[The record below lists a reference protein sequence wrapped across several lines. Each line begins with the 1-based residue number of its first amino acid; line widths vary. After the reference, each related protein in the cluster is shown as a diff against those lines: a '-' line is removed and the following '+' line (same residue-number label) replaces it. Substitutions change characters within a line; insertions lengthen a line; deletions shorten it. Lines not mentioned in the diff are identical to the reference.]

1 MHRGC
6 YKNKNRYS
14 SFLLYSIPSNLIR
27 LCDLKQI
34 FVCAIANRQQLHPFF
49 IKVRSSHSARRAVGI
64 ISGNPEQAREF
75 FLTLKLSRWKKG
87 HSRDRFTRIASM
99 TIPDFQ
105 SIMLPLM
112 QFADDEKEHSS
123 KESIEYLANYFN
135 LTDEERK
142 EPLPSGKQPI
152 FSNRIGWAKSH
163 LNRARLLE
171 SPRRSIFKITAR
183 GMKVLA
189 QEPAMLNMKVLKQFP
204 EYLEFIGSVN
214 NQEKSVAPT
223 EDDPISQD
231 TPEEIVEYGYQK
243 IRQALAQDILAKVK
257 SFSPSFF
264 EQLVVELLV
273 KMGYGGSI
281 KEAGRAIG
289 KTNDEG
295 IDGIIKEDRLGLD
308 AIYIQAKRWNDTVGR
323 PEIQRFVGALAGQG
337 AKKGI
342 FITTSKFS
350 EQAKDY
356 TPRNETKI
364 VLIDGEELAQYMIDF
379 NLGVSIVSEYQ
390 IKKIDSDYFGDE

>member
-1 MHRGC
+1 
-6 YKNKNRYS
+6 
-14 SFLLYSIPSNLIR
+14 
-27 LCDLKQI
+27 
-34 FVCAIANRQQLHPFF
+34 
-49 IKVRSSHSARRAVGI
+49 
-64 ISGNPEQAREF
+64 
-75 FLTLKLSRWKKG
+75 
-87 HSRDRFTRIASM
+87 M

-112 QFADDEKEHSS
+112 QFASDEKEHSIR
-123 KESIEYLANYFN
+123 EAVEGLAAYFH
-135 LTDEERK
+135 LTDTERQ
-142 EPLPSGKQPI
+142 ELLPSGRQRI
-152 FSNRIGWAKSH
+152 FDNRVGWSRTYLKKAG
-163 LNRARLLE
+163 LLE
-171 SPRRSIFKITAR
+171 APRRAHFKITER
-183 GMKVLA
+183 GSDLLKQRLPSINVTL
-189 QEPAMLNMKVLKQFP
+189 LKQFP
-204 EYLEFIGSVN
+204 EFLEFQGITSPNEVSTDIYTN
-214 NQEKSVAPT
+214 VDSTEQE
-223 EDDPISQD
+223 
-231 TPEEIVEYGYQK
+231 TPEETLEYAYQK
-243 IRQALAQDILAKVK
+243 IRRTLAQDILSKVK
-257 SFSPSFF
+257 SLPPAFF

-356 TPRNETKI
+356 APRNDTKI